1 MTEDQKPADPAA
13 EELGEAHKLADPA
26 WGEKAPEDSHRSS
39 ITPVDQG
46 CGVAEKDK
54 KF

>member
-1 MTEDQKPADPAA
+1 MADNSKPEP
-13 EELGEAHKLADPA
+13 
-26 WGEKAPEDSHRSS
+26 APEAEHADGVRGSAKKADKVAERIERAN

-54 KF
+54 KL

>member
-1 MTEDQKPADPAA
+1 MTDDQKPRDPAA
-13 EELGEAHKLADPA
+13 EKLEDAHNAAEPAKTDKSADRA
-26 WGEKAPEDSHRSS
+26 NV
-39 ITPVDQG
+39 TPVDQG

>member
-1 MTEDQKPADPAA
+1 MADNSKPEP
-13 EELGEAHKLADPA
+13 
-26 WGEKAPEDSHRSS
+26 APEAEHADGVRGSAKADKVAERIERAN

-54 KF
+54 KL

>member
-1 MTEDQKPADPAA
+1 MADDTKSK
-13 EELGEAHKLADPA
+13 LGLEV
-26 WGEKAPEDSHRSS
+26 EKAGGVTGRENEDKTPESIERAN

-54 KF
+54 KL